1 MNRLDKPVK
10 PLLASLPALAN
21 TFRSNDWAFKYV
33 VLKINIKIDI
43 NKIFIY
49 DNYTFFYENIKI
61 IIHESIATLSFK
73 NTNYFY

>member
-33 VLKINIKIDI
+33 VLKINIKI
-43 NKIFIY
+43 
-49 DNYTFFYENIKI
+49 E
-61 IIHESIATLSFK
+61 ATLRNDIVILQIVF
-73 NTNYFY
+73 NN